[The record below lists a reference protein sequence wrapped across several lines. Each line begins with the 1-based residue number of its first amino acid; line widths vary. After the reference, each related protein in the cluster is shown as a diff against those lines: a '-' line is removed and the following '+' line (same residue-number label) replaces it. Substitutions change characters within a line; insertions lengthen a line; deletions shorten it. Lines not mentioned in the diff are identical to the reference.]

1 VSVIQFVQQTRGGAC
16 HEQAREARR
25 RAGHG
30 PAGPQIGNS
39 VGIILPKELLARLKL
54 AEGDK
59 LTVVE
64 QPELGLKL
72 TRYDDTHAR
81 GLEIARRLFKTYA
94 NTYRALAK

>member
-1 VSVIQFVQQTRGGAC
+1 MNKPEKPAG
-16 HEQAREARR
+16 EQAMVLQVRR
-25 RAGHG
+25 
-30 PAGPQIGNS
+30 IGNS
-39 VGIILPKELLARLKL
+39 VGIILPKELLARFKL

-81 GLEIARRLFKTYA
+81 GLEIARRSFKTYA